1 MAKQAS
7 VNLTPATGAVAIFDL
22 MTFLAASLGFV
33 VQEASDGS
41 TYEADVPTNGNPITG
56 GGSGAGG
63 LANANAWFRI
73 QEPPAGG
80 SREWVFQRDATNNTD
95 WRVKVS
101 ALDMFVGGTPD
112 ATEVPSAVDE
122 DVMHGSGT
130 DAAPVH
136 AALFKGDGTYRWHL
150 VGFDAAED
158 TVFPWYA
165 YSSENGAGIPR
176 TLIMVESLASGS
188 FPPLVGTR
196 KVPTSGEPDSAIYVC
211 AHDGSGSAPFI
222 VDDVSGQWQDRT
234 APPGRGWYAMNGSN
248 GETELLVD
256 WQASSIFYSQAFLD
270 VGAPASAGSVD
281 GFGTNPLTGQDQLFP
296 TFFGR
301 PLGLVSNVMGKGMSS
316 HLRISGVDRSYPD
329 TATEGGETWVYSAE
343 LGLLLPFDDGV
354 TPLT

>member
-22 MTFLAASLGFV
+22 MTFLVTALGFV

-41 TYEADVPTNGNPITG
+41 SYEADVPANGNPITG

-73 QEPPAGG
+73 QEPPTGG

-101 ALDMFVGGTPD
+101 ALDGFVGGTPD

-130 DAAPVH
+130 DAVPVH
-136 AALFKGDGTYRWHL
+136 AALFEADGTYRWHL
-150 VGFDAAED
+150 VGFDVAED

-165 YSSENGAGIPR
+165 FTSETGTGVPR
-176 TLIMVESLASGS
+176 TLIMVEALAAGS

-196 KVPTSGEPDSAIYVC
+196 AAPTTGEPDAAIYVC
-211 AHDGSGSAPFI
+211 AHDAAGSDPFI
-222 VDDVSGQWQDRT
+222 VDDTAGQWQNSS
-234 APPGRGWYAMNGSN
+234 PPGRGWYAMNGSN
-248 GETELLVD
+248 GETQELVF
-256 WQASSIFYSQAFLD
+256 WQASSIFYSQASAD
-270 VGAPASAGSVD
+270 VGAPASVASSD
-281 GFGTNPLTGQDQLFP
+281 GFGVNPLTGQDQLFP

-301 PLGLVSNVMGKGMSS
+301 PLGLVQNVMGKGMSS
-316 HLRISGVDRSYPD
+316 HVRISGVDRSYPD
-329 TATEGGETWVYSAE
+329 TATEGGETWVYTAA